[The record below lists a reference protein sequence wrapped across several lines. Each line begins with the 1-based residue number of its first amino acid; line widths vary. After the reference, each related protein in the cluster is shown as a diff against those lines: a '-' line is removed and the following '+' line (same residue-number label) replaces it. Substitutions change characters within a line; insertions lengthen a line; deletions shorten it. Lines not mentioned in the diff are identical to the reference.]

1 MFLTINRKKMDFF
14 NDLIAFMKERKKWWL
29 APMIILLLLIGII
42 IVIGGGSAMAPFI
55 YTLF

>member
-1 MFLTINRKKMDFF
+1 MDFLK
-14 NDLIAFMKERKKWWL
+14 DLLEFLSESIKWWL

-42 IVIGGGSAMAPFI
+42 IVIGGGSAVAPFI